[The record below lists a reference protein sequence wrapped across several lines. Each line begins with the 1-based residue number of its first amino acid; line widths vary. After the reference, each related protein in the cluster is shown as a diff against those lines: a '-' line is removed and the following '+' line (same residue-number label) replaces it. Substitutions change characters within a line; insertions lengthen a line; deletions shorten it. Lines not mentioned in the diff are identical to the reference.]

1 MPTALT
7 TEEFLSHKKL
17 ALVRL
22 SAGTPVMGTKMDDEL
37 RPKGYDVSVVY
48 LSAGQS
54 DATLDD
60 VKDKVDGA
68 VIAVPKTRCEDAV
81 AEAIEAGIPRLWIQ
95 AGCDSKEAV
104 ALCEEKGVPVIH
116 GACVLMYAQP
126 VTSVHAFHRWLV
138 KLFGRLKD

>member
-1 MPTALT
+1 MPTAMT

-22 SAGTPVMGTKMDDEL
+22 SAGTPVMGAKMDEEL
-37 RPKGYDVSVVY
+37 RPKGYEVSVVY
-48 LSAGQS
+48 LSAGES

-60 VKDKVDGA
+60 VKDKVEGA
-68 VIAVPKTRCEDAV
+68 IISVPKTRCVDAV

-95 AGCDSKEAV
+95 AGCDSKEAI
-104 ALCEEKGVPVIH
+104 ALCEERGVPVIH

-138 KLFGRLKD
+138 KLFGRLKK